1 MSDSQPEI
9 CYRCRKGPPETKRE
23 LFRCNYCSLLWHT
36 SCLSPPF
43 NLVSGKDWMCPQ
55 HHEHLQPSKHR
66 RSSAA
71 VELNDEIVMF
81 ETADEVMRYGGAV
94 YSVPAKTIEDE
105 FIRYS
110 RRFRRYSSNS
120 AFYISKGNEY
130 NSDNRDQTSIQS
142 GTTQPDGIQ
151 MLLDAAAE
159 AEQLSI
165 KEDAEQKKYKAI
177 EELISIV
184 GEDTL
189 IEMLSR

>member
-1 MSDSQPEI
+1 
-9 CYRCRKGPPETKRE
+9 
-23 LFRCNYCSLLWHT
+23 
-36 SCLSPPF
+36 
-43 NLVSGKDWMCPQ
+43 
-55 HHEHLQPSKHR
+55 
-66 RSSAA
+66 
-71 VELNDEIVMF
+71 MF
-81 ETADEVMRYGGAV
+81 ETADEVMRYGGTV

-120 AFYISKGNEY
+120 AFYINKGNEY
-130 NSDNRDQTSIQS
+130 SLNNCNQTSIQY
-142 GTTQPDGIQ
+142 GTAQSDGIQ